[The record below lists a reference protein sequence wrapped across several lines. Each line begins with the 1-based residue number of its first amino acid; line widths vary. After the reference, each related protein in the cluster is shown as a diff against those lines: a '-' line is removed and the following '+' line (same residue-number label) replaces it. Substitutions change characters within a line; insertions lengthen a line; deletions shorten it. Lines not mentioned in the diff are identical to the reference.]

1 MLRFKSSL
9 LPSAILI
16 FLASALTSGFVS
28 VAPRCRS
35 PPSTL
40 LGRASTRTGRGGV
53 RRSRSNNGDDQVSI
67 AASSTSES
75 FVAKK
80 TTTTTR
86 RSFFERSIAASTIA
100 TTASTALAV
109 ATMVSPVQAFAKEN
123 PPVVITK
130 QSVKD
135 AFDAIRYELRSPD
148 GVVSTLSRL
157 INSGSYEEVMQYTKE
172 SDAYFRKA
180 KLGKARKLLTDDKLR
195 GGDSIAMSNAVTF
208 DLIGI
213 NRASRPGKENKD
225 EQMKYLDELRNDI
238 EKFLELEGTIKYSD
252 GE

>member
-1 MLRFKSSL
+1 
-9 LPSAILI
+9 
-16 FLASALTSGFVS
+16 
-28 VAPRCRS
+28 
-35 PPSTL
+35 
-40 LGRASTRTGRGGV
+40 V
-53 RRSRSNNGDDQVSI
+53 RRSRSNGDDVSI
-67 AASSTSES
+67 APSPTSES
-75 FVAKK
+75 FAAK
-80 TTTTTR
+80 TTTR
-86 RSFFERSIAASTIA
+86 RSFFERSIAAAIA
-100 TTASTALAV
+100 TAASTASAV
-109 ATMVSPVQAFAKEN
+109 VTISPLQAFAKET
-123 PPVVITK
+123 PVVITK
-130 QSVKD
+130 QSVKE
-135 AFDAIRYELRSPD
+135 AFDAIRYELQSPD
-148 GVVSTLSRL
+148 GVVSTLSKL

-225 EQMKYLDELRNDI
+225 EQLKYLDELRNDI

>member
-40 LGRASTRTGRGGV
+40 LGRASTRIGRGGA

-80 TTTTTR
+80 TTTR

-109 ATMVSPVQAFAKEN
+109 ATMVSPLRAFAKET

-135 AFDAIRYELRSPD
+135 AFDAIRYELQSPD
-148 GVVSTLSRL
+148 GVVSTLSKL

-213 NRASRPGKENKD
+213 NRASRPGKENKV